1 MLGGGSYA
9 RRRGLC
15 SRTRGGVMVSLT
27 SIQYLLQGG
36 YNDWTDL

>member
-1 MLGGGSYA
+1 MLGGGASV
-9 RRRGLC
+9 LEQE
-15 SRTRGGVMVSLT
+15 RGGVMVSLT